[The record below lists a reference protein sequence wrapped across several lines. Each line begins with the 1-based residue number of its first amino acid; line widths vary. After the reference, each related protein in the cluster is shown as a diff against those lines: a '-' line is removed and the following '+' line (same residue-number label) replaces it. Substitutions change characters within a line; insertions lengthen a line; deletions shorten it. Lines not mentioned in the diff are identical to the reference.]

1 MKKVISVILSL
12 AMILTISTSVF
23 ATNGD
28 VVGHIYSTD
37 IRAYINGVEVKS
49 YNIGGKTAV
58 VIEDILKENTHQ
70 YIYDDSTRTL
80 KFFSLDTDYLVEG
93 KSESKT
99 APGRIVGKIYETEK

>member
-37 IRAYINGVEVKS
+37 IRAYINGVEV
-49 YNIGGKTAV
+49 NM
-58 VIEDILKENTHQ
+58 LQ
-70 YIYDDSTRTL
+70 TR
-80 KFFSLDTDYLVEG
+80 
-93 KSESKT
+93 
-99 APGRIVGKIYETEK
+99 